1 LTARSPDSISVAAAT
16 DITESDQ
23 EGVCVLGAS
32 GGLDL
37 DAAVQFCARVDA
49 ARLSHC
55 RPLLLDLSDLR
66 ACDGSGLRA
75 LFRAAEEVL
84 ASGGRVAAVPP
95 ADGDAARMFAGASEI
110 VPLHGSVG
118 EGVAALAAH

>member
-1 LTARSPDSISVAAAT
+1 VAAVT
-16 DITESDQ
+16 DITESDH

-37 DAAVQFCARVDA
+37 DAAVAFCARVDA
-49 ARLSHC
+49 ARLSH
-55 RPLLLDLSDLR
+55 RRLLLDLSDLR

-95 ADGDAARMFAGASEI
+95 ADGAAARVFAGASEI

-118 EGVAALAAH
+118 EGVAALAE